1 MSISREARNLYLSIL
16 LTKYENVYTILYGYD
31 YQPGWRS
38 HLKGNDMM
46 KTTDNILPAMTDE
59 RISELQNFQTKDFTD
74 CPVQTPE
81 QLQEFKPKYPDARL
95 YKPIKKTVQIR
106 LDADVLEWLKQ
117 AGPGYQTRVNAILRQ
132 AMLQSS

>member
-1 MSISREARNLYLSIL
+1 
-16 LTKYENVYTILYGYD
+16 
-31 YQPGWRS
+31 
-38 HLKGNDMM
+38 
-46 KTTDNILPAMTDE
+46 MTDE

-74 CPVQTPE
+74 CPIQTAE
-81 QLQEFKPKYPDARL
+81 QLLEFKPKYPDARL

-132 AMLQSS
+132 AMMQSS

>member
-1 MSISREARNLYLSIL
+1 M
-16 LTKYENVYTILYGYD
+16 T
-31 YQPGWRS
+31 
-38 HLKGNDMM
+38 
-46 KTTDNILPAMTDE
+46 KTTEIKLPVMSDE
-59 RISELQNFQTKDFTD
+59 RIAELQDFQTKNFTD

-95 YKPIKKTVQIR
+95 YKPLKKTVQIR

-117 AGPGYQTRVNAILRQ
+117 GGSGYQTRANAILWQ